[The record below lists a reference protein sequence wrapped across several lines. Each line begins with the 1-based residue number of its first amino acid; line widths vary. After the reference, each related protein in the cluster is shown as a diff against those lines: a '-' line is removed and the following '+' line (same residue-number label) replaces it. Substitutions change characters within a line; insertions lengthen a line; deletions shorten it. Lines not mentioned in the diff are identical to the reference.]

1 LAPSNNGTALTI
13 RPTFEWGAV
22 SGATSYTFQL
32 STSATFSSLSANRKI
47 STTTYS
53 ITSDLL
59 RNKKY
64 YWRVKANGTTS
75 GWSQPFSFTG
85 ANPPS
90 KPSLLSPAISAS
102 LANYAPKL
110 DWNDPARADHYRVQ
124 VSVSSIFSNANMV
137 FDAITTSSSFIPSSP
152 LSPNRTYYWRVS
164 AYDAAGEYSQWSAAR
179 HFLTRLPAPA
189 LIVPA
194 NAGGVNAT
202 PLTFEWEKVI
212 GATGYYIQISTSS
225 SFKTYVVATKV
236 QSSSYSRA
244 LTKGKKYYW
253 RVYAKGTYSSVWSEI
268 RNFITK

>member
-1 LAPSNNGTALTI
+1 
-13 RPTFEWGAV
+13 
-22 SGATSYTFQL
+22 
-32 STSATFSSLSANRKI
+32 
-47 STTTYS
+47 
-53 ITSDLL
+53 
-59 RNKKY
+59 
-64 YWRVKANGTTS
+64 
-75 GWSQPFSFTG
+75 
-85 ANPPS
+85 
-90 KPSLLSPAISAS
+90 
-102 LANYAPKL
+102 
-110 DWNDPARADHYRVQ
+110 
-124 VSVSSIFSNANMV
+124 MV

-152 LSPNRTYYWRVS
+152 LSANRTYYWRVS
-164 AYDAAGEYSQWSAAR
+164 RLRRGRGIQSMVGCQ

-225 SFKTYVVATKV
+225 SFKTYVLATKV